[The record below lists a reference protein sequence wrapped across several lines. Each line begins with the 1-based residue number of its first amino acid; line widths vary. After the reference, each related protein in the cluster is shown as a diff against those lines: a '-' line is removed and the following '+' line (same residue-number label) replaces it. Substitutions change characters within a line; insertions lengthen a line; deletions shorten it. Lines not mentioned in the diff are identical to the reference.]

1 MSIEKVTIIHLIA
14 GLAKN
19 ISKMS
24 HSPQPY
30 TRSKNKTKI
39 KLDQSNYA
47 TKSDLKN
54 ATGID
59 TAKSAENAD
68 LANLKS
74 NIDKLGIDK
83 IKTVP
88 SVLHTLKSKAD
99 ELGIRKL
106 ETTRLI

>member
-1 MSIEKVTIIHLIA
+1 MSIGKVTIIHLIA

-19 ISKMS
+19 IGKMS

-47 TKSDLKN
+47 IKSDLKN

>member
-1 MSIEKVTIIHLIA
+1 M
-14 GLAKN
+14 
-19 ISKMS
+19 
-24 HSPQPY
+24 Q
-30 TRSKNKTKI
+30 
-39 KLDQSNYA
+39 Q
-47 TKSDLKN
+47 KN

-106 ETTRLI
+106 KTTRLI

>member
-39 KLDQSNYA
+39 KLD
-47 TKSDLKN
+47 
-54 ATGID
+54 
-59 TAKSAENAD
+59 
-68 LANLKS
+68 
-74 NIDKLGIDK
+74 
-83 IKTVP
+83 
-88 SVLHTLKSKAD
+88 
-99 ELGIRKL
+99 
-106 ETTRLI
+106 